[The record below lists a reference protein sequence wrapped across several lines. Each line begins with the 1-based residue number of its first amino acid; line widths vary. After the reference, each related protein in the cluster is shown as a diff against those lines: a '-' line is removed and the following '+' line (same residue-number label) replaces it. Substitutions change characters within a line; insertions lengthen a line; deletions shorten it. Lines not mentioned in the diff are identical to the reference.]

1 MNEMNE
7 MNETEAATNGV
18 KHESSLDA
26 WVARAK
32 QYEPWGLAVG
42 IGIQLL
48 VLFTMIV
55 MGTLKLATP
64 G

>member
-1 MNEMNE
+1 MNE
-7 MNETEAATNGV
+7 MNETEAATNGM
-18 KHESSLDA
+18 KLESRLDE
-26 WVARAK
+26 WVGRAK
-32 QYEPWGLAVG
+32 QYEPWGLALG

-55 MGTLKLATP
+55 MGTLKLATH